1 MLSRARQQLVPLTG
15 KGRGD
20 SVDAQ
25 QAVSMAESMHEMNR
39 ELLGIEADEA
49 QQSALVLGHAYDR
62 AGRLADGER
71 VYREMLDIT
80 LRQADRKRDHAYM
93 RYTLGGNLRRQGA
106 PRAAEA
112 RKLLEQAI
120 ADWGT
125 LDKPPFARCEALL
138 ELAFVAGI
146 EAKYDEQRALLEQG
160 VACAEANSPAGHFRQ
175 REAWGFMADF
185 LRERGEFDAA
195 RTWYAK
201 ALDGLAGNTT
211 DAFTRAWMDA
221 WRGEILWMTCED
233 ARRSGHEASAEAAGE
248 LRSIVERTK
257 QRDLAN
263 PRLPRWTAA
272 IESHPG

>member
-112 RKLLEQAI
+112 RKLLKQAI

-146 EAKYDEQRALLEQG
+146 EAKYDEQRALL
-160 VACAEANSPAGHFRQ
+160 
-175 REAWGFMADF
+175 
-185 LRERGEFDAA
+185 
-195 RTWYAK
+195 AK
-201 ALDGLAGNTT
+201 LCT
-211 DAFTRAWMDA
+211 
-221 WRGEILWMTCED
+221 EV
-233 ARRSGHEASAEAAGE
+233 ARRRMTGPALTFLEMSRPLNTLGAAAMHFFTPLAS
-248 LRSIVERTK
+248 T
-257 QRDLAN
+257 LAN
-263 PRLPRWTAA
+263 PVALRQFAEFLDQRGSVDVLCQMLETAEKEHVA
-272 IESHPG
+272 GSGGV